1 MLEKV
6 RLNTFNNKQHVDPE
20 KFTKETVFVNL
31 WKGLSWFLLM
41 GIGVFIC
48 LMPWLAA
55 SFGLVLPTILAG
67 FTFPAMLA
75 LGLIIGI
82 PALLMTVAS
91 VLNIFHKRNLAKL
104 FKNIAFSAIALTA
117 VVIGIL
123 LFAAP
128 GLPIISAFAGMIGG
142 LGSLGALLTK
152 ISLIAFGVFKA
163 LDVVWDFTFGSRL
176 RVVYGAIGK
185 DVSTYEKQANILR
198 SCLSNSPKVLRNLAL
213 IALGIVVCL
222 KLSLA
227 VGLIIAI
234 SSSIKL
240 VTNFLDKNGKKRAH
254 QVAKVLNNLVRG
266 IFGGASLFL
275 GVSFLQPAV
284 LVGFLGKLSFV
295 AAAFPGVFGLI
306 AGISLIAFGVLMLA
320 KTVTDVICGDKE
332 KFKQGA
338 YEIIG
343 SSFVKEDG
351 PVIDDTLDIL
361 DIQNKADDIN
371 LIVPNLVNK
380 DKKAVELQS
389 INNIYDNN

>member
-1 MLEKV
+1 MSEEPQAE
-6 RLNTFNNKQHVDPE
+6 NEFNDKQAVTPE
-20 KFTKETVFVNL
+20 QFTKETVFVNL

-67 FTFPAMLA
+67 FTFPAMLT

-82 PALLMTVAS
+82 PALLMTAAS
-91 VLNIFHKRNLAKL
+91 LLNVFHKRNLAKL
-104 FKNIAFSAIALTA
+104 FKNIAFSTMALTA

-123 LFAAP
+123 LFNAP

-152 ISLIAFGVFKA
+152 ISLIALGAFKA
-163 LDVVWDFTFGSRL
+163 LGALLDFGLGSSIRAK
-176 RVVYGAIGK
+176 YGAIGK
-185 DVSTYEKQANILR
+185 DLELDNEKVKFGILK
-198 SCLSNSPKVLRNLAL
+198 SCLFNLPKVIRNLAL
-213 IALGIVVCL
+213 IALGIFVCC

-234 SSSIKL
+234 SSGVKL
-240 VTNFLDKNGKKRAH
+240 VANTLELHSNKKVHRS
-254 QVAKVLNNLVRG
+254 AKFLNNLVRG

-295 AAAFPGVFGLI
+295 AAAFPGVFSLI
-306 AGISLIAFGVLMLA
+306 AGISLIVFGALTLA

-343 SSFVKEDG
+343 SSFVEENG
-351 PVIDDTLDIL
+351 LGGYLGFLDI
-361 DIQNKADDIN
+361 NGKADQIN
-371 LIVPNLVNK
+371 DIVPNLVNTK
-380 DKKAVELQS
+380 VKIVNLT
-389 INNIYDNN
+389 NNTYN

>member
-1 MLEKV
+1 MQHE
-6 RLNTFNNKQHVDPE
+6 FNNKKQVYPE
-20 KFTKETVFVNL
+20 QFTKETIFVNL
-31 WKGLSWFLLM
+31 WKVLFM
-41 GIGVFIC
+41 GIGVLIC

-55 SFGLVLPTILAG
+55 SFGLVLPTIAG

-82 PALLMTVAS
+82 PASLMTAAS
-91 VLNIFHKRNLAKL
+91 VLNIFHERNLAKL
-104 FKNIAFSAIALTA
+104 FKNIAFSTIALTA
-117 VVIGIL
+117 VVIGFL

-152 ISLIAFGVFKA
+152 ISLIALGVFKA
-163 LDVVWDFTFGSRL
+163 LDVFADFEVGSSL
-176 RVVYGAIGK
+176 RAKYGAIGK
-185 DVSTYEKQANILR
+185 GLELDNEKFDILK
-198 SCLSNSPKVLRNLAL
+198 SCFCNLPKVIRNLAL

-227 VGLIIAI
+227 VGLIVAI
-234 SSSIKL
+234 SSSVKL
-240 VTNFLDKNGKKRAH
+240 VANTLELHSNKKVHRS
-254 QVAKVLNNLVRG
+254 AKFLNNLVRG

-320 KTVTDVICGDKE
+320 KTVTDVICGNKE
-332 KFKQGA
+332 KFKQGV

-343 SSFVKEDG
+343 SYFVKEDG
-351 PVIDDTLDIL
+351 LDDHLDFLDI
-361 DIQNKADDIN
+361 DSKADDIN
-371 LIVPNLVNK
+371 LIVPNLVSPATQTVK
-380 DKKAVELQS
+380 VLQNANES
-389 INNIYDNN
+389 DN

>member
-1 MLEKV
+1 MQHE
-6 RLNTFNNKQHVDPE
+6 FNNKKQVYPE
-20 KFTKETVFVNL
+20 QFTKETIFVNL
-31 WKGLSWFLLM
+31 WKVLFM
-41 GIGVFIC
+41 GIGVLIC

-55 SFGLVLPTILAG
+55 SFGLVLPTIAG

-104 FKNIAFSAIALTA
+104 FKNIAFSTIALTA
-117 VVIGIL
+117 VVIGFL

-152 ISLIAFGVFKA
+152 ISLIALGVFKA
-163 LDVVWDFTFGSRL
+163 LDVFADCTVGSSL
-176 RVVYGAIGK
+176 RAKYGAIGK
-185 DVSTYEKQANILR
+185 GLELDDEKFDILK
-198 SCLSNSPKVLRNLAL
+198 SCFCNLPKVIRNLAL

-227 VGLIIAI
+227 VGLIVAI
-234 SSSIKL
+234 SSSVKL
-240 VTNFLDKNGKKRAH
+240 VTNFLDKHRNKRAN

-332 KFKQGA
+332 KVKQGA

-343 SSFVKEDG
+343 SSFVKKDELGYYLDF
-351 PVIDDTLDIL
+351 LDI
-361 DIQNKADDIN
+361 DSKAKDIN
-371 LIVPNLVNK
+371 DIVPNLVSTDIK
-380 DKKAVELQS
+380 ISKVENL
-389 INNIYDNN
+389 

>member
-1 MLEKV
+1 MQGQTQDK
-6 RLNTFNNKQHVDPE
+6 NKFNNKQDVTPE
-20 KFTKETVFVNL
+20 KFTKETMFVNL

-41 GIGVFIC
+41 GIGVFIG

-67 FTFPAMLA
+67 FTFPAMLI

-82 PALLMTVAS
+82 PALLMTAAS
-91 VLNIFHKRNLAKL
+91 VLNVFHKRNLAKL
-104 FKNIAFSAIALTA
+104 FKNIAFGTMALIA

-123 LFAAP
+123 LFNAP
-128 GLPIISAFAGMIGG
+128 GLPVISAFAGMIGG

-152 ISLIAFGVFKA
+152 ISLIALGAFKVF
-163 LDVVWDFTFGSRL
+163 DVVWDVAVGSLL
-176 RVVYGAIGK
+176 RAKYGAIGK
-185 DVSTYEKQANILR
+185 DLQLVKFGISKI
-198 SCLSNSPKVLRNLAL
+198 CLSNLPKIIRNLAL
-213 IALGIVVCL
+213 IALGIFVCL

-234 SSSIKL
+234 SSGLKL
-240 VTNFLDKNGKKRAH
+240 VANFLDKHGNKRAH

-295 AAAFPGVFGLI
+295 AAAFPGVFALI
-306 AGISLIAFGVLMLA
+306 AGISLIVFGALTLA

-332 KFKQGA
+332 KFKQGV

-343 SSFVKEDG
+343 SSFVKENGLNDPLDFLEIDG
-351 PVIDDTLDIL
+351 
-361 DIQNKADDIN
+361 KADQIN
-371 LIVPNLVNK
+371 NIVPNLVS
-380 DKKAVELQS
+380 EG
-389 INNIYDNN
+389 NNILQLSNMHNSSN

>member
-1 MLEKV
+1 MQGQTQDK
-6 RLNTFNNKQHVDPE
+6 NKFSNKKQVDPE
-20 KFTKETVFVNL
+20 KFTKETMFVNL

-41 GIGVFIC
+41 GIGVFIG

-67 FTFPAMLA
+67 FTFPAMLI

-82 PALLMTVAS
+82 PALLMTAAS
-91 VLNIFHKRNLAKL
+91 VLNVFHKRNLAKL
-104 FKNIAFSAIALTA
+104 FKNIAFGTMALIA

-123 LFAAP
+123 LFNAP
-128 GLPIISAFAGMIGG
+128 GLPVISAFAGMIGG

-152 ISLIAFGVFKA
+152 ISLIALGAFKVF
-163 LDVVWDFTFGSRL
+163 DVVWDVAVGSLL
-176 RVVYGAIGK
+176 RAKYGAIGK
-185 DVSTYEKQANILR
+185 DLQLVKFGISKI
-198 SCLSNSPKVLRNLAL
+198 CLSNLPKVIRNLAL
-213 IALGIVVCL
+213 IALGIFVCL

-234 SSSIKL
+234 SSGLKL
-240 VTNFLDKNGKKRAH
+240 VANFLDKHGNKRAH

-295 AAAFPGVFGLI
+295 AAAFPGVFALI
-306 AGISLIAFGVLMLA
+306 AGISLIVFGALTLA

-332 KFKQGA
+332 KFKQGV

-343 SSFVKEDG
+343 SSFVKENGLNDPLGFLEIDG
-351 PVIDDTLDIL
+351 
-361 DIQNKADDIN
+361 KADQIN
-371 LIVPNLVNK
+371 NIVPNLVS
-380 DKKAVELQS
+380 EG
-389 INNIYDNN
+389 NNILQLSNTHNSSN

>member
-1 MLEKV
+1 MSTEMLNNDQVKI
-6 RLNTFNNKQHVDPE
+6 FNNKKQVDPE

-31 WKGLSWFLLM
+31 WKSLSWFLLM

-82 PALLMTVAS
+82 PALLMTAAS
-91 VLNIFHKRNLAKL
+91 VSNVFHKRNLAKL

-123 LFAAP
+123 LFVAP

-163 LDVVWDFTFGSRL
+163 LDVVWDFKFGSVL
-176 RVVYGAIGK
+176 RVLYGAIGK
-185 DVSTYEKQANILR
+185 DVMTHKEQANILE
-198 SCLSNSPKVLRNLAL
+198 SCLLNLPKVFRNVAL

-227 VGLIIAI
+227 VGLIVAI

-240 VTNFLDKNGKKRAH
+240 VTNFLDKNKNKRAH

-332 KFKQGA
+332 KVKQGA

-343 SSFVKEDG
+343 S
-351 PVIDDTLDIL
+351 PVVPDDKLRAHLGFL

-380 DKKAVELQS
+380 DKQNIIL
-389 INNIYDNN
+389 NNNNNNN

>member
-1 MLEKV
+1 MQHE
-6 RLNTFNNKQHVDPE
+6 FNNKKQVYPE
-20 KFTKETVFVNL
+20 QFTKETIFVNL
-31 WKGLSWFLLM
+31 WKVLFM
-41 GIGVFIC
+41 GIGVLIC

-55 SFGLVLPTILAG
+55 SFGLVLPTIAG

-82 PALLMTVAS
+82 PASLMTAAS
-91 VLNIFHKRNLAKL
+91 VLNIFHERNLAKL
-104 FKNIAFSAIALTA
+104 FKNIAFSTIALTA
-117 VVIGIL
+117 VVIGFL

-142 LGSLGALLTK
+142 LGSLGALSTR
-152 ISLIAFGVFKA
+152 ILIALGVSKVF
-163 LDVVWDFTFGSRL
+163 DVVWDFYGGSKLRALYGTTEKYVKKDYKVTFG
-176 RVVYGAIGK
+176 
-185 DVSTYEKQANILR
+185 ILA
-198 SCLSNSPKVLRNLAL
+198 SYVFNLPKVFMNVLL

-227 VGLIIAI
+227 VGLIVAI
-234 SSSIKL
+234 SSSVKL
-240 VTNFLDKNGKKRAH
+240 VANTLELHSNKKVHRS
-254 QVAKVLNNLVRG
+254 AKFLNNLVRG

-320 KTVTDVICGDKE
+320 KTVTDVICGNKE
-332 KFKQGA
+332 KFKQGV

-343 SSFVKEDG
+343 SYFVKEDG
-351 PVIDDTLDIL
+351 LDDHLDFLDI
-361 DIQNKADDIN
+361 DSKADDIN
-371 LIVPNLVNK
+371 LIVPNLVSPATQTVK
-380 DKKAVELQS
+380 VLQNANES
-389 INNIYDNN
+389 DN

>member
-1 MLEKV
+1 MSEEKNQPSDKQQVNLE
-6 RLNTFNNKQHVDPE
+6 Q
-20 KFTKETVFVNL
+20 FTKETVFVNL

-67 FTFPAMLA
+67 FTFPAMLT

-82 PALLMTVAS
+82 PALLMTAAS
-91 VLNIFHKRNLAKL
+91 VLNVFHKRNLAKL
-104 FKNIAFSAIALTA
+104 FKNIAFSTMALTA

-152 ISLIAFGVFKA
+152 ISLIALGAFKVF
-163 LDVVWDFTFGSRL
+163 DVVWDVAVGSLL
-176 RVVYGAIGK
+176 RAKYGAIGK
-185 DVSTYEKQANILR
+185 DLQLDAERVKFGISKI
-198 SCLSNSPKVLRNLAL
+198 CLSNLPKVIRNLAL
-213 IALGIVVCL
+213 IALGIFVCL

-234 SSSIKL
+234 SSGVKL
-240 VTNFLDKNGKKRAH
+240 VANTLELHSNKKVHRS
-254 QVAKVLNNLVRG
+254 AKFLNNLVRG

-295 AAAFPGVFGLI
+295 AAAFPGVFSLI
-306 AGISLIAFGVLMLA
+306 AGISLIVFGALMLA

-343 SSFVKEDG
+343 SSFVEEDG
-351 PVIDDTLDIL
+351 LGGYLGFLDI
-361 DIQNKADDIN
+361 NGKADQIN
-371 LIVPNLVNK
+371 DIVPNLVNTK
-380 DKKAVELQS
+380 VKIVNLT
-389 INNIYDNN
+389 NNTYN

>member
-1 MLEKV
+1 MAQPSQE
-6 RLNTFNNKQHVDPE
+6 NQFNNKKQVDQE
-20 KFTKETVFVNL
+20 KFTKETIFVNL

-41 GIGVFIC
+41 GIGVFIG

-67 FTFPAMLA
+67 FTFPAMLI

-82 PALLMTVAS
+82 PALLMTAAS
-91 VLNIFHKRNLAKL
+91 VLNVFHKRNLAKL
-104 FKNIAFSAIALTA
+104 FKNIAFGTMALIA

-123 LFAAP
+123 LFNAP
-128 GLPIISAFAGMIGG
+128 GLPVISAFAGMIGG

-152 ISLIAFGVFKA
+152 ISLIALGAFKVF
-163 LDVVWDFTFGSRL
+163 DVVWDVAVGSLL
-176 RVVYGAIGK
+176 RAKYGAIGK
-185 DVSTYEKQANILR
+185 DLQLVKFGISKI
-198 SCLSNSPKVLRNLAL
+198 CLSNLPKIIRNLAL
-213 IALGIVVCL
+213 IALGIFVCL

-234 SSSIKL
+234 SSGLKL
-240 VTNFLDKNGKKRAH
+240 VANFLDKHGNKRAH

-295 AAAFPGVFGLI
+295 AAAFPGVFALI
-306 AGISLIAFGVLMLA
+306 AGISLIVFGALTLA
-320 KTVTDVICGDKE
+320 KTVTDVICGDQE

-338 YEIIG
+338 YEIIE
-343 SSFVKEDG
+343 SSFVKDG
-351 PVIDDTLDIL
+351 GLNDPLGFLNIDGKKD
-361 DIQNKADDIN
+361 QIN
-371 LIVPNLVNK
+371 GIVPNLVSEN
-380 DKKAVELQS
+380 
-389 INNIYDNN
+389 NNILQLNNMYNNPN

>member
-1 MLEKV
+1 MEPAAQENK
-6 RLNTFNNKQHVDPE
+6 FNSKQDVTPE
-20 KFTKETVFVNL
+20 KFTKETIFVNL
-31 WKGLSWFLLM
+31 WKSLSWFLLM

-82 PALLMTVAS
+82 PALLMTAAS
-91 VLNIFHKRNLAKL
+91 VLNVFHKRNLAKL
-104 FKNIAFSAIALTA
+104 FKNIAFSTMALTA

-142 LGSLGALLTK
+142 LGSVGALLTK
-152 ISLIAFGVFKA
+152 ISLIALGAFKA
-163 LDVVWDFTFGSRL
+163 LDVFVDFLTGSYKRAL
-176 RVVYGAIGK
+176 YGIIGK
-185 DVSTYEKQANILR
+185 DLLR
-198 SCLSNSPKVLRNLAL
+198 DKVEFDIVYSCSYNLPKLIRDLAL

-222 KLSLA
+222 KISLA
-227 VGLIIAI
+227 VGLILAI
-234 SSSIKL
+234 SSGVKL
-240 VTNFLDKNGKKRAH
+240 VANALELHSNKKVH
-254 QVAKVLNNLVRG
+254 KFAKFLNNLVRG

-284 LVGFLGKLSFV
+284 LFGFLGKLSFV
-295 AAAFPGVFGLI
+295 AAAFPGVFALI
-306 AGISLIAFGVLMLA
+306 AGISLIVFGALTLA

-343 SSFVKEDG
+343 GSFVEEDG
-351 PVIDDTLDIL
+351 LGDYLVFLVDG
-361 DIQNKADDIN
+361 KADQIN
-371 LIVPNLVNK
+371 DIVPNLVNK
-380 DKKAVELQS
+380 NVIIAKVPDSE
-389 INNIYDNN
+389 

>member
-1 MLEKV
+1 MSEQEQAK
-6 RLNTFNNKQHVDPE
+6 NKFNNKQRVTPE
-20 KFTKETVFVNL
+20 KFTKETIFVNL

-48 LMPWLAA
+48 FMPWLAA

-67 FTFPAMLA
+67 FTFLAMLA

-82 PALLMTVAS
+82 PALLMIAAS
-91 VLNIFHKRNLAKL
+91 VLNVLHKRNLAKL
-104 FKNIAFSAIALTA
+104 FKNIAFGTMALIA

-152 ISLIAFGVFKA
+152 ISLIALGAFKVFDVV
-163 LDVVWDFTFGSRL
+163 LDVTLGSSVRAL
-176 RVVYGAIGK
+176 YGAIGK
-185 DVSTYEKQANILR
+185 DVKKNENEMEFGILF
-198 SCLSNSPKVLRNLAL
+198 SLLSNLPKVIRNLAL
-213 IALGIVVCL
+213 IALGIFVCC

-227 VGLIIAI
+227 VGLVLAI
-234 SSSIKL
+234 SSGVKL
-240 VTNFLDKNGKKRAH
+240 LTNFLDKNGNKQAH

-295 AAAFPGVFGLI
+295 AAAFPGVFALI
-306 AGISLIAFGVLMLA
+306 AGISLIVFGALTLA

-351 PVIDDTLDIL
+351 LNDPLGFLDI
-361 DIQNKADDIN
+361 DGKADQIN
-371 LIVPNLVNK
+371 DIVPNLVNTK
-380 DKKAVELQS
+380 V
-389 INNIYDNN
+389 IIVNNNSN